1 MIFIGGLFLISCRNN
16 FYMPTKHNVLPFNE
30 KGDMIINGDVGM
42 YENFSL
48 EAGYSLT
55 NNFGL
60 ITRLNCM
67 DISIQNNS
75 KYLLNDYIWDNELVL
90 YKQIKKSLFTGLN
103 LGIGFGLLG
112 KYNPNYN
119 YNLNRQYILP
129 WLVIKNDF
137 QTDQD
142 KYFLKGFSVKIS
154 RLDYNLNT
162 QLDISTE
169 YDKQVFYHYFQI
181 EDLVKN
187 VFIIEPGITF
197 GVNLSKIRISLQG
210 QLVFYPLK
218 QSNKIPVNMEL
229 SVSVYLNK
237 LFSKKPIMK

>member
-1 MIFIGGLFLISCRNN
+1 M
-16 FYMPTKHNVLPFNE
+16 
-30 KGDMIINGDVGM
+30 
-42 YENFSL
+42 
-48 EAGYSLT
+48 
-55 NNFGL
+55 
-60 ITRLNCM
+60 
-67 DISIQNNS
+67 
-75 KYLLNDYIWDNELVL
+75 
-90 YKQIKKSLFTGLN
+90 
-103 LGIGFGLLG
+103 
-112 KYNPNYN
+112 
-119 YNLNRQYILP
+119 NRQYILP

-218 QSNKIPVNMEL
+218 QSNIVPVNMEL

-237 LFSKKPIMK
+237 LFSRKPIMK

>member
-1 MIFIGGLFLISCRNN
+1 M
-16 FYMPTKHNVLPFNE
+16 
-30 KGDMIINGDVGM
+30 
-42 YENFSL
+42 
-48 EAGYSLT
+48 
-55 NNFGL
+55 
-60 ITRLNCM
+60 
-67 DISIQNNS
+67 
-75 KYLLNDYIWDNELVL
+75 
-90 YKQIKKSLFTGLN
+90 
-103 LGIGFGLLG
+103 
-112 KYNPNYN
+112 
-119 YNLNRQYILP
+119 
-129 WLVIKNDF
+129 IKNDF

-142 KYFLKGFSVKIS
+142 KYFFKGFSVKIS

-218 QSNKIPVNMEL
+218 QSNIVPVNMEL

-237 LFSKKPIMK
+237 LFSRKPIMK